1 LTGWTGAAY
10 PCGMAAH
17 RENSQVY
24 TLCDD
29 EVHVWYAELGGSAA
43 ELEACRV
50 VLNADERARADR
62 LAHAEHRDRFAIA
75 RGVLR
80 RLLGHYLH
88 VDPGALV
95 FGYAQHG
102 KPFLR
107 DGSLHFNMS
116 HSHNLALYAVTLER
130 EVGIDIEWP
139 RAKVAHEEIAAR
151 FFSLE
156 EQEALAGLPAAQ
168 HREAFYNIWTRK
180 EAYVKARGD
189 GIAAGL
195 DTFSVSLGG
204 EAALLNSDQG
214 RTEIE
219 RWKLVALEP
228 APGYVAALCAEGD
241 WRFSCFNWER

>member
-1 LTGWTGAAY
+1 
-10 PCGMAAH
+10 MAAH

-95 FGYAQHG
+95 FGYGQHG

-107 DGSLHFNMS
+107 DGSLHFHMS
-116 HSHNLALYAVTLER
+116 HSHNLAVM
-130 EVGIDIEWP
+130 
-139 RAKVAHEEIAAR
+139 
-151 FFSLE
+151 
-156 EQEALAGLPAAQ
+156 Q
-168 HREAFYNIWTRK
+168 
-180 EAYVKARGD
+180 
-189 GIAAGL
+189 
-195 DTFSVSLGG
+195 
-204 EAALLNSDQG
+204 
-214 RTEIE
+214 
-219 RWKLVALEP
+219 
-228 APGYVAALCAEGD
+228 
-241 WRFSCFNWER
+241 